1 VHCSATGSCWLD
13 IKSLLLSD
21 RATIQSSPEIGPI
34 IYQMDGKFAHD
45 FLGFG
50 AMDGQFTHEFM
61 GSELMDGE
69 FRFEFIGF
77 EILDGQFAHELIGL
91 ATS

>member
-1 VHCSATGSCWLD
+1 
-13 IKSLLLSD
+13 
-21 RATIQSSPEIGPI
+21 
-34 IYQMDGKFAHD
+34 MDGKFAHE

-77 EILDGQFAHELIGL
+77 EILDVQLLRICMLTFMLMLRPQHLQQGGGWASMASLPMN
-91 ATS
+91 S